1 MIAKLTSLTVLAL
14 VAGSQFASTTLAQPP
29 GEKSPRQIK
38 MEHRAKWAS
47 LTDAERAKLRAAHQK
62 AMSDPSVKAAHDKLR
77 QARHEFREVMHPAMV
92 KADPSVQPILDK
104 LRGERLPGD

>member
-1 MIAKLTSLTVLAL
+1 MIAKLTSLIVLAL
-14 VAGSQFASTTLAQPP
+14 AASFQFASTTLAQPP
-29 GEKSPRQIK
+29 GDKSPRQIK
-38 MEHRAKWAS
+38 MEHRAKWAN

-62 AMSDPSVKAAHDKLR
+62 AMSDPSVKAAHEKLR

-104 LRGERLPGD
+104 LRGERPPGN